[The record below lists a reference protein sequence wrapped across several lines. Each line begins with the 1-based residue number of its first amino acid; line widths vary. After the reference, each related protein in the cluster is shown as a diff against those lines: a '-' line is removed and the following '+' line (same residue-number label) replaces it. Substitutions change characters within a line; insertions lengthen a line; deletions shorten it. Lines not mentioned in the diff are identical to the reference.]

1 MRGFSLVFAILLAL
15 ACAPASHAQAQD
27 VAGGDLPP
35 PGYGTLSQDDIS
47 VRIAA
52 VDLEIR
58 IVPLDQRLLR
68 LLGSDAYAS
77 LNKLAL
83 DRKAQTDSV
92 ASLGGVS
99 DPGLALVT
107 FFGLQDGVRFE
118 PLNVYVVIRNQLIQP
133 LGMVPFSAILS
144 NRQLNARQQASAILV
159 YRTPIPVYESFG
171 VAYGSISVPDA
182 WRNVLE
188 RVKREQSRV
197 MAKVRQ
203 GQVDS
208 ATGP

>member
-1 MRGFSLVFAILLAL
+1 VSRLSLTFVALLGLTGATV
-15 ACAPASHAQAQD
+15 SQAQD
-27 VAGGDLPP
+27 IAGGDLPP

-47 VRIAA
+47 IRLAA
-52 VDLEIR
+52 VDIEIR

-68 LLGSDAYAS
+68 LLANDAYAS
-77 LNKLAL
+77 LNKLQL
-83 DRKAQTDSV
+83 DRKPQIDSV
-92 ASLGGVS
+92 ASLGGAS
-99 DPGLALVT
+99 DPGLALVS
-107 FFGLQDGVRFE
+107 FFGLRDGVRFE
-118 PLNVYVVIRNQLIQP
+118 PLNVYVVIRNQSLQP
-133 LGMVPFSAILS
+133 LGMVPLTATLT
-144 NRQLNARQQASAILV
+144 NRQLDARQQASAILV
-159 YRTPIPVYESFG
+159 YRSPIPVYESFG
-171 VAYGSISVPDA
+171 VAYGNIAAPDA